1 MKLSYFAV
9 CGLSM
14 LLACTSGARDV
25 AGDMDSIELGREAV
39 VGGTASGAADD
50 AVIFFGDPSQTNGMM
65 CTAVMVTPR
74 IALTAR
80 HCVSTPIGDDNVE
93 CSYNGVTDPGQAVRM
108 QIDKSLS
115 VFRAYT
121 GAKAVGETASSARV
135 QNIDVDTSTDESCF
149 RDFAVVTF
157 DRDVTS
163 KQASVRSTDV
173 SVGEKL
179 RLVGYGAVDDSN
191 SFVDQRQ
198 TRGDI
203 VVEAIGPGTA
213 NRATGP
219 KAVYSEGTILTG
231 PGFCSGDSGGPL
243 LDGDGHVVGLVSRK
257 LGPCSTS
264 KNIYVG
270 MKHVLPVLQLA
281 EERLNV
287 APADAGAEDSG
298 APKDAG
304 AAASNEAAAKSSGC
318 SARTLA
324 SSSEGYVLVGL
335 GLMCLV
341 ASRRVP
347 RSKDQ
352 QR

>member
-1 MKLSYFAV
+1 MKLSHFSVCSLAMLFA
-9 CGLSM
+9 CS
-14 LLACTSGARDV
+14 SGTREV
-25 AGDMDSIELGREAV
+25 VGELDSVELGREAV

-50 AVIFFGDPSQTNGMM
+50 AVIFFGDPSQTDGMM

-80 HCVSTPIGDDNVE
+80 HCVSTPISDDNVE

-108 QIDKSLS
+108 QIKKSLS

-121 GAKAVGETASSARV
+121 GPKAVDATASSARV

-157 DRDVTS
+157 DREVTS

-191 SFVDQRQ
+191 SFVDERQ
-198 TRGDI
+198 TRSDI

-213 NRATGP
+213 NRASGP
-219 KAVYSEGTILTG
+219 KAVYSERTILTG

-243 LDGDGHVVGLVSRK
+243 LDGDGQVVGLVSRK

-264 KNIYVG
+264 KNLYVG
-270 MKHVLPVLQLA
+270 MKHVLPVLKLA

-287 APADAGAEDSG
+287 PSTDAGAEDSG
-298 APKDAG
+298 THADAG
-304 AAASNEAAAKSSGC
+304 VAASSEAAAKSSGC

-324 SSSEGYVLVGL
+324 STSEGYVLVGL

-352 QR
+352 